1 MLNKGRNCFQMC
13 KRGPQIVVSK
23 NNNNDNKTTTTK
35 EEEEYRAYSAVR
47 ETNLYMFYKTFLR
60 VEFLKSV
67 FFCVCVVK
75 WFYLGHAQRRC
86 EFPEALPTAVKALSE
101 SIKNEIVNLGAR

>member
-23 NNNNDNKTTTTK
+23 NNNNDNKITTTK

-47 ETNLYMFYKTFLR
+47 ETNLYMFFKTFLR

-67 FFCVCVVK
+67 FFVCVC
-75 WFYLGHAQRRC
+75 G
-86 EFPEALPTAVKALSE
+86 
-101 SIKNEIVNLGAR
+101 